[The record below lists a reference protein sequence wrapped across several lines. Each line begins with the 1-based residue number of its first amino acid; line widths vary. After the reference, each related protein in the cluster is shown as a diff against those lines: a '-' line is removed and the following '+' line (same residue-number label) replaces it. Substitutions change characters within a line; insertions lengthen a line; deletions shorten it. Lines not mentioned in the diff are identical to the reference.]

1 METGSITVV
10 EGKDTL
16 QTVLSLQFVYRGS
29 TVCGE
34 YGCFISGAKPL
45 EEIERMMT
53 KYGMSSEWM
62 KDSPSI
68 VMLDAAK
75 LKEISSNN
83 GNSFQLEM
91 FLTLLKEIYKD
102 IQFARLAIDRFDL
115 LCEDNTG
122 IEKFFSFVRSH
133 RINVLLTVGA
143 NQRDDLLELCDNY
156 FSVKRGE
163 LPIILFS

>member
-1 METGSITVV
+1 MEPGRITVV

-45 EEIERMMT
+45 EEIECLMSR
-53 KYGMSSEWM
+53 YGMSSEWM

-68 VMLDAAK
+68 VMLDAGK

-91 FLTLLKEIYKD
+91 VLVLLKEIYRD
-102 IQFARLAIDRFDL
+102 VQFARLAIDRFDL

-122 IEKFFSFVRSH
+122 IEVFFSFVRSH
-133 RINVLLTVGA
+133 KINMLVTVGVG
-143 NQRDDLLELCDNY
+143 QRDDLLELCDNY
-156 FSVKRGE
+156 FLIKRGK
-163 LPIILFS
+163 LPLILFS